1 MGYQRILT
9 LKEENSASLLQS
21 LTLSRNKIPLTLF
34 SVKLKQ
40 FEEVQ
45 TVWFLQL
52 AHVSCKR
59 AGKTM
64 LSQIL
69 NTTLHRISK

>member
-45 TVWFLQL
+45 TV
-52 AHVSCKR
+52 
-59 AGKTM
+59 
-64 LSQIL
+64 
-69 NTTLHRISK
+69 